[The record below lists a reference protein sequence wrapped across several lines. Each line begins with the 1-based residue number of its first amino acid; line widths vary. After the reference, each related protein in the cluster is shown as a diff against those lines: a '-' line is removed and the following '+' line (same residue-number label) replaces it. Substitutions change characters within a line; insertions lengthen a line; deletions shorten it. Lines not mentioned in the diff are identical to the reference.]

1 MAALQHRNGTW
12 RILFQ
17 YNHKQCSVTVGE
29 VSEAEARQWKAKA
42 EHLLMR
48 LSQSMIEMPRGVSI
62 ADFILHDGKPP
73 VDPELARHKDTT
85 LHQLREAYLKTF
97 ANGAIESNT
106 LYTAGIHLD
115 HIEET
120 LGKKFIL
127 SGLTLG
133 KLQDHVNRRAKDVS
147 PVTSKKELD
156 TFRSAWNWG
165 FRMKWVDM
173 PFPFKGLVYPKTDEK
188 LPFMMW
194 EEIQRRIK
202 AGGAADELWECLYL
216 RPEQTAELLVYVKA
230 KKAPDFVYPMILAAA
245 HTGAR
250 RSELI
255 RAKIQD
261 VDLANSVITINE
273 KKRARGTRTTRR
285 VPISKLLAEA
295 LADLMKRQ
303 EGKTYLF
310 GNGPA
315 PMSVQATHKAL
326 WRALK
331 GSKWS
336 VVKGWHTL
344 RHSFISAL
352 ASKGIDQRI
361 IDDFVGHQTDEQRV
375 RYRHLFPNV
384 TQAAI
389 TGVFG

>member
-12 RILFQ
+12 RLLFQ
-17 YNHKQCSVTVGE
+17 YSRKQHTVTIGE
-29 VSEAEARQWKAKA
+29 ISENEARQWKAKA

-48 LSQSMIEMPRGVSI
+48 LNQNMIDMPRGVSI

-73 VDPELARHKDTT
+73 TDPELARHRDTT
-85 LHQLREAYLKTF
+85 LHQLREAYLQTF
-97 ANGAIESNT
+97 ANGAVESNT

-120 LGKKFIL
+120 LGKRFIL

-133 KLQDHVNRRAKDVS
+133 KLQRHVTRRAKEVS
-147 PVTSKKELD
+147 AVTIKKELD

-173 PFPFKGLVYPKTDEK
+173 PIPSKGLVYPKTDEK
-188 LPFMMW
+188 LPFMTW
-194 EEIQRRIK
+194 EEIERRIK
-202 AGGAADELWECLYL
+202 AGGDADELWECLYL
-216 RPEQTAELLVYVKA
+216 RPEQAADLLIYVKA
-230 KKAPDFVYPMILAAA
+230 KKAPHYVYPMILAAA

-255 RAKIQD
+255 RARLQD
-261 VDLANSVITINE
+261 VDLANSIITINE

-295 LADLMKRQ
+295 LAALMETQ
-303 EGKTYLF
+303 EGKPYLF
-310 GNGPA
+310 GSGVKPL
-315 PMSVQATHKAL
+315 SVQATHKAL

-336 VVKGWHTL
+336 VIKGWHTL

-352 ASKGIDQRI
+352 ASKGVDQRI
-361 IDDFVGHQTDEQRV
+361 IDEFAGHSTEQQRR
-375 RYRHLFPNV
+375 RYRHLLPQV
-384 TQAAI
+384 TRDAI
-389 TGVFG
+389 AGVFG